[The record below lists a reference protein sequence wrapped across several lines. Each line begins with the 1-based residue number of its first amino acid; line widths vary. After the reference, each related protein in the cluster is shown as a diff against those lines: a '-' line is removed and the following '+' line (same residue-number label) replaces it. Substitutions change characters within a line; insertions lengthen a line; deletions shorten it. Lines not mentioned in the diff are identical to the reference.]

1 MLKSTTATFAGL
13 VLLTATT
20 PSTFGASL
28 PLLSGTYIYTGSR
41 FCQMTVIAGYIT
53 GTTPGNKSAPVVTQ
67 INTGTGS
74 NDIKL
79 SAGSLTFV
87 QSATGSG
94 KATINGFDI
103 GGSAILLQNTG
114 TAIGG
119 GGTQGSLFGS
129 DASSGSATFKQT
141 ATTTTLVTPDGT
153 NVFHA
158 YYGKVV
164 SGVAQSAALI
174 GVDAKGCA
182 QQFMLTHN

>member
-1 MLKSTTATFAGL
+1 MLKSTTAIVAGL
-13 VLLTATT
+13 VLSTVTT

-28 PLLSGTYIYTGSR
+28 PLLSGIYVYTGNR

-53 GTTPGNKSAPVVTQ
+53 GSTPGNKSAPVVTQ

-79 SAGSLTFV
+79 SAGTLTFV
-87 QSATGSG
+87 QSSTGSG

-103 GGSAILLQNTG
+103 GGSAILLHNTG

-119 GGTQGSLFGS
+119 GGIQGSQFGS

-141 ATTTTLVTPDGT
+141 ATTATLVTPDGT
-153 NVFHA
+153 DTFHA

-164 SGVAQSAALI
+164 SGIAQSVALV
-174 GVDAKGCA
+174 GTDAKGCA